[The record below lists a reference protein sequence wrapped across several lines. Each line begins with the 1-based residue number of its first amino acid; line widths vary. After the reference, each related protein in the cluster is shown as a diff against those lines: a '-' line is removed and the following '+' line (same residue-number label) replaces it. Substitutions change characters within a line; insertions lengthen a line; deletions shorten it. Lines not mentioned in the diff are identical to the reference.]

1 MAVVKLIFLWQRISS
16 DLLNCIA
23 NWQFPTFCGSWDEE
37 ADILITMFSKA
48 SFGKSCLSGISTLP
62 FSSDE
67 GEGGKIKFPT
77 RPPFY

>member
-1 MAVVKLIFLWQRISS
+1 MAVAKLIFLWQRISS
-16 DLLNCIA
+16 YLLNCIT

-48 SFGKSCLSGISTLP
+48 SFGKRCLSGISALP
-62 FSSDE
+62 FSSDG